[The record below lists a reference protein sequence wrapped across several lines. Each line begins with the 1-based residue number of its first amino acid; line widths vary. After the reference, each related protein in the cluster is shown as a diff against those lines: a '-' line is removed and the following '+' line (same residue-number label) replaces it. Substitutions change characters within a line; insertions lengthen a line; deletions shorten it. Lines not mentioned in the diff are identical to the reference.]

1 MPDLFP
7 TLARAGLALA
17 CGSMLA
23 ACGGGPARAPAADAP
38 PQEAL
43 VQAGDVRVRAT
54 AVPTRTLGQTVARQ
68 YGITRT
74 DDTVMLLVSVRKG
87 VDDAT
92 AVSLPARVTATAI
105 DLRGNRQAIAMREL
119 RSGDGPDALVDAVG
133 IADVDVPD
141 TLRFELDV
149 AYAGGGAQLAFA
161 RDFHP

>member
-1 MPDLFP
+1 MADTFGRR
-7 TLARAGLALA
+7 TRMAFSAALLLTA
-17 CGSMLA
+17 A
-23 ACGGGPARAPAADAP
+23 ACGGGPAQAPAADAA

-43 VQAGDVRVRAT
+43 AQVGDVRVRAT
-54 AVPTRTLGQTVARQ
+54 AVPTRTLGEAVARQ

-87 VDDAT
+87 ANDAT

-119 RSGDGPDALVDAVG
+119 RSGEGPDALVDAVG

-149 AYAGGGAQLAFA
+149 AYAGGSAQLAFA